1 MWMLHWFAARLYADD
16 MVEKKIIPNS
26 LFFSEVKAQI
36 SEGRKVVIPVKGNS
50 MLPFI
55 REGRDSVEL
64 APCKDVEVGEILLVR
79 LDNGHYV
86 LHRVWELRGESV
98 ILMGD
103 GNVKGKEV
111 CKRGQVVGVVSRIFR
126 GEGVVDCAS
135 PSYRRCVKIWRRLLP
150 IRRYILAIYR
160 RLIKLG
166 L

>member
-1 MWMLHWFAARLYADD
+1 MWMQLWFAAMQFAID
-16 MVEKKIIPNS
+16 MVEKKVIPNPI
-26 LFFSEVKAQI
+26 FFSEVESHI
-36 SEGRKVVIPVKGNS
+36 SEGKKVVIPVKGNS

-64 APCKDVEVGEILLVR
+64 VPCKDIKVGDILLVK

-86 LHRVWELRGESV
+86 LHRVWELNGDNI

-103 GNVKGKEV
+103 GNIKGKEV
-111 CKRGQVVGVVSRIFR
+111 CRRGQAVGMVSKIFR
-126 GEGVVDCAS
+126 GKGVIES
-135 PSYRRCVKIWRRLLP
+135 TSTSYMRFVKLWRRLLP

-160 RLIKLG
+160 RIIKIG

>member
-1 MWMLHWFAARLYADD
+1 MLLWFAAMPFADD
-16 MVEKKIIPNS
+16 MAEKKVIPNS
-26 LFFSEVKAQI
+26 VFFSEVKAQI

-55 REGRDSVEL
+55 REGKDSVEL
-64 APCKDVEVGEILLVR
+64 GPCKDVEVGDILLVR

-86 LHRVWELRGESV
+86 LHRVWELRGENV

-103 GNVKGKEV
+103 GNVKGREE
-111 CKRGQVVGVVSRIFR
+111 CKRGQVVGIVSRIFR
-126 GEGVVDCAS
+126 GEGVVDCSSA
-135 PSYRRCVKIWRRLLP
+135 SYRRCVKIWRGLLP

>member
-1 MWMLHWFAARLYADD
+1 MLHWFAARLYADD

-86 LHRVWELRGESV
+86 LHRVWEFRGENV

-126 GEGVVDCAS
+126 GEGVIDCAS